1 VTAAVLAGRYLEAR
15 ARDRSGLALSALA
28 ALGAKSVAVLRDG
41 SECRVPAGE
50 LAAGDLFVVRPG
62 EKIGTDG
69 IVAEGRSAVDASLVT
84 GESMPAEVGPGDP
97 VTGATVNAGGR
108 LVVRAT
114 AVGADTAVARIG
126 RMVQEAQ
133 TGKSS
138 AQRLADRVSA
148 VFVPAVIAIA
158 LLTLLA
164 WLATGHDTGRSIEVA
179 VAVLIVACPCA
190 LGLAIPTAILV
201 GSGRG
206 AQLGI
211 VIRRPEA
218 LERAGKVTTIVLDK
232 TGTVTDGHPEVD
244 GLRLAPGAD
253 RTATLR
259 LAGAVAAANDHP
271 VSRAVAAYAA
281 REVGDLPD
289 VSDLHAVPGLGV
301 AAGVEG
307 HQVEIGRNG
316 TAGATEVRIDGT
328 PAAWLSVGDRPR
340 PSSREA
346 VGLLRKLGLTPVL
359 LTGDSAANGE
369 RVAQE
374 VGIDSVI
381 ADVLPEQ
388 KLAEIKRLR
397 ATGELVAMA
406 GDGTN
411 DAPAL
416 AAADLGIAMG
426 GGTDVAIEA
435 GDLTLVGGDLR
446 SAADAV
452 SLARATRRTMV
463 QNLGWAFTYNAV
475 LIPLAVAGL
484 LNPMVAAAAMACS
497 SLAVVGNSLR
507 LRRFTGFRK
516 EMT

>member
-1 VTAAVLAGRYLEAR
+1 
-15 ARDRSGLALSALA
+15 
-28 ALGAKSVAVLRDG
+28 
-41 SECRVPAGE
+41 
-50 LAAGDLFVVRPG
+50 
-62 EKIGTDG
+62 
-69 IVAEGRSAVDASLVT
+69 
-84 GESMPAEVGPGDP
+84 
-97 VTGATVNAGGR
+97 
-108 LVVRAT
+108 
-114 AVGADTAVARIG
+114 
-126 RMVQEAQ
+126 
-133 TGKSS
+133 
-138 AQRLADRVSA
+138 
-148 VFVPAVIAIA
+148 
-158 LLTLLA
+158 
-164 WLATGHDTGRSIEVA
+164 
-179 VAVLIVACPCA
+179 
-190 LGLAIPTAILV
+190 
-201 GSGRG
+201 
-206 AQLGI
+206 
-211 VIRRPEA
+211 
-218 LERAGKVTTIVLDK
+218 VTTIVLDK